1 MVAGSQQFHII
12 PDRQPTGLSCADKTT
27 WSDAQICTRNSLFFF
42 PFSPAAH
49 AHIRM
54 ASGSS
59 LVTALHPPSFRHHQ
73 LGPTRVPLVIFSSPA
88 RLLLVL
94 FPVVPFLVPENTSRS
109 LKKEW
114 FGQDAKGESCAPG
127 KFY

>member
-1 MVAGSQQFHII
+1 MVSGPEQFQII
-12 PDRQPTGLSCADKTT
+12 PDRQWTGPELGRQNHLALRTNMYSEQFVFLSFQSC
-27 WSDAQICTRNSLFFF
+27 
-42 PFSPAAH
+42 H

-73 LGPTRVPLVIFSSPA
+73 LGPTWVPLVIFSSPA
-88 RLLLVL
+88 PLLL
-94 FPVVPFLVPENTSRS
+94 FPLVPFLVPENTSHL